1 VDTCAADRKDT
12 VMDRLARP
20 VSLGLAAR
28 GEVDEVVTWSGR
40 ARAAGLDSV
49 WIHDSY
55 FERDAVTF
63 VSAIASELGADETPD
78 GFRIALGAVNP
89 YTRHPVALAM
99 TGSSLDEMAPGRI
112 VMGLGTGLPLRLKQ
126 MGIPYDPGEAVAR
139 VSSAMDQ
146 IRALWAGERL
156 PSATPGLPPIQPMFE
171 PPHRI
176 PLVIAAYRRDFV
188 TLAGRKAD
196 GYLAR
201 PAESIPSLTGIL
213 ARLRAAAED
222 AGRDPASIES
232 AGYLLSL
239 VDRTRREALNRA
251 KREPFVIY
259 MLSVLSDI
267 SLARAGF
274 DRELRDRVAAAWRAE
289 DYHAAG
295 NLIPDELLDAFMLCG
310 TREDVA
316 ARAMAFHAE
325 AGLGLPLLQP
335 VIQED
340 RQVAELVAAATLYAA
355 LPEPVPAWPAAVAPA
370 VVGAAGAGADGVPAA
385 SQDAPGVA
393 AAGAAAAGATAAG
406 ATAAAAGSPSAGRES
421 APPPSGP
428 GGGGLAGDH
437 RLGLGPWLWRRAGAV
452 REIVRPFA
460 YTASAVPVAAGG
472 ALAFTDGRFDPVLFL
487 LALFAGMLLHSGTN
501 IVNEIYDVRQGID
514 TITSPR
520 ASHAIVKGRMTERG
534 AYALAITCFAVASVL
549 GVALIAERGLPI
561 AGLGVL
567 GLAAGYFYTA
577 PPFQYKYHALGVPL
591 VFLLMGPI
599 MTVGGYYAA
608 SGAWSLNALVLS
620 IPVGC
625 LVAAILHGNE
635 WRDISED
642 TRAGIVTLSSRIG
655 KELAHYAYLAL
666 ILGAYMT
673 LSVAVALRLVPIG
686 ALLAI
691 LSLPFLAQVLRSA
704 ELGASGQARA
714 ISMLDLQTAR
724 LHLAFGTLLVVGVA
738 VSVYLH

>member
-1 VDTCAADRKDT
+1 
-12 VMDRLARP
+12 MRP
-20 VSLGLAAR
+20 GSN
-28 GEVDEVVTWSGR
+28 
-40 ARAAGLDSV
+40 SV

-99 TGSSLDEMAPGRI
+99 TGSALDEMAPGRI
-112 VMGLGTGLPLRLKQ
+112 VMALGTGLPLRLKQ
-126 MGIPYDPGEAVAR
+126 MGIPYDPADAVAR
-139 VSSAMDQ
+139 VSAAMDQ
-146 IRALWAGERL
+146 IRTLWAGERV
-156 PSATPGLPPIQPMFE
+156 PSATPGLPPIQMMFE

-176 PLVIAAYRRDFV
+176 PLVVAAYRRELV
-188 TLAGRKAD
+188 ALAAQKAD

-201 PAESIPSLTGIL
+201 PAESIPSLAGIL
-213 ARLRAAAED
+213 SRLREGAVG
-222 AGRDPASIES
+222 AGRDPGAIES

-251 KREPFVIY
+251 KREPFAIY
-259 MLSVLSDI
+259 MLSVLSDV

-274 DRELRDRVAAAWRAE
+274 ERELRDRVAAAWRAE

-316 ARAMAFHAE
+316 AKAMAFHAGT
-325 AGLGLPLLQP
+325 GLDLPLLQP
-335 VIQED
+335 VVQEE
-340 RQVAELVAAATLYAA
+340 RQVAELVAAAALYAA
-355 LPEPVPAWPAAVAPA
+355 LPEPRAAASASRVPVAAW
-370 VVGAAGAGADGVPAA
+370 AGAGATSAAAAIEAVTTGAAPASGAPGLTGFETLAAADSGVGPPPGSAAVSAAA
-385 SQDAPGVA
+385 ST
-393 AAGAAAAGATAAG
+393 AGATAG
-406 ATAAAAGSPSAGRES
+406 PTVGS
-421 APPPSGP
+421 
-428 GGGGLAGDH
+428 LADDH
-437 RLGLGPWLWRRAGAV
+437 RLGFGPWLWRRVAATW
-452 REIVRPFA
+452 EIVRPFA

-472 ALAFTDGRFDPVLFL
+472 ALAYADGRFDPRLFV
-487 LALFAGMLLHSGTN
+487 LALVAGMLLHSGTN

-534 AYALAITCFAVASVL
+534 AYATALACFAAASLL
-549 GVALIAERGLPI
+549 GLALIAARGLPI
-561 AGLGVL
+561 AVLGIL

-577 PPFQYKYHALGVPL
+577 PPFQYKYRALGVPL
-591 VFLLMGPI
+591 VFLLMGPL

-608 SGAWSLNALVLS
+608 SGTWSLNALVLS

-642 TRAGIVTLSSRIG
+642 TRAGIVTLSARIG
-655 KELAHYAYLAL
+655 KEFAHYTYLGL

-673 LSVAVALRLVPIG
+673 LSVAVALRFVPIG
-686 ALLAI
+686 ALAAI

-704 ELGASGQARA
+704 ELGATGQARA
-714 ISMLDLQTAR
+714 IAMIDLQTAR
-724 LHLAFGTLLVVGVA
+724 LHLAFGTLLVAGVA

>member
-1 VDTCAADRKDT
+1 
-12 VMDRLARP
+12 MDRLARP
-20 VSLGLAAR
+20 VGLGLAAR
-28 GEVDEVVTWSGR
+28 GEVDEVVSWSSR

-99 TGSSLDEMAPGRI
+99 TGSALDEMAPGRI
-112 VMGLGTGLPLRLKQ
+112 VMALGTGLPLRLRQ
-126 MGIPYDPGEAVAR
+126 MGIPYDPADAVSR
-139 VSSAMDQ
+139 VSAAMDQ
-146 IRALWAGERL
+146 VRTLWAGERV
-156 PSATPGLPPIQPMFE
+156 PSATPGLPPIQMMFE

-176 PLVIAAYRRDFV
+176 PLFVAAYRREFV
-188 TLAGRKAD
+188 ALASQKAD

-201 PAESIPSLTGIL
+201 PAESIPSLAGIL
-213 ARLRAAAED
+213 SRLRQGAAE
-222 AGRDPASIES
+222 AARDPGAIES

-251 KREPFVIY
+251 KREPFAIY
-259 MLSVLSDI
+259 MLSVLSDV
-267 SLARAGF
+267 SLTRAGF
-274 DRELRDRVAAAWRAE
+274 ERELRDRVAAAWRAE
-289 DYHAAG
+289 DYHGAG
-295 NLIPDELLDAFMLCG
+295 KLIPDDLLDAFMLCG

-316 ARAMAFHAE
+316 AKAMAFHAE
-325 AGLGLPLLQP
+325 TGLDLPLLQP
-335 VIQED
+335 VVQEE
-340 RQVAELVAAATLYAA
+340 RQVAELVSAATLYAA
-355 LPEPVPAWPAAVAPA
+355 LPEPKATRLASGVPVAMWSGAGAPLASPAGMGMVTAPA
-370 VVGAAGAGADGVPAA
+370 VAASGASTAATTEGPAVAHSSSGPVPA
-385 SQDAPGVA
+385 P
-393 AAGAAAAGATAAG
+393 AGT
-406 ATAAAAGSPSAGRES
+406 T
-421 APPPSGP
+421 SGT
-428 GGGGLAGDH
+428 LAGDR
-437 RLGLGPWLWRRAGAV
+437 RLGFGPWLSRRAAATW
-452 REIVRPFA
+452 EIVRPFA
-460 YTASAVPVAAGG
+460 YSASAVPVAAGG
-472 ALAFTDGRFDPVLFL
+472 ALAYADGRFDPRLFV
-487 LALFAGMLLHSGTN
+487 LALVAGMLLHSGTN

-534 AYALAITCFAVASVL
+534 AYALAVACFAVASLL
-549 GVALIAERGLPI
+549 GLALIAARGITI
-561 AGLGVL
+561 AALGIL

-577 PPFQYKYHALGVPL
+577 PPFQYKYRALGVPL
-591 VFLLMGPI
+591 VFVLMGPL

-608 SGAWSLNALVLS
+608 SGTWSLNALVLS

-655 KELAHYAYLAL
+655 KEFAHYTYLGL

-686 ALLAI
+686 ALAAI

-704 ELGASGQARA
+704 ELGATGQARA
-714 ISMLDLQTAR
+714 ISMIDLQTAR
-724 LHLAFGTLLVVGVA
+724 LHLAFGTLLVAGLA
-738 VSVYLH
+738 VSAYLH